1 MHNILMAFPAHYN
14 GYRVVSGN
22 RSPTLGNSSTT
33 WPPASPS
40 AWTVLQN
47 ANADDASVAV
57 PLPFTWTFN
66 GTGYTTAYFGSNL
79 YITFGTGSSNFSGL
93 STSNPPYNKI
103 MFNAA
108 DRSFQRVA
116 YLTSGTDYV
125 RVRFEGGTGT
135 SATLGAS
142 PVIFEVTFFNPSKTN
157 NLPTLEFLIGNNGAI
172 GGGTSGIYSSS
183 ALLTGGTWVPAA
195 TTSYVLQGTL
205 PNANAW
211 NIYTNY
217 YISGLGY

>member
-1 MHNILMAFPAHYN
+1 MAFPAHRN
-14 GYRVVSGN
+14 GYQVVSGN
-22 RSPTLGNSSTT
+22 RSPTLGNSSTS

-47 ANADDASVAV
+47 ASADDAAVAV

-79 YITFGTGSSNFSGL
+79 YITFGAGSGNYSGL
-93 STSNPPYNKI
+93 SASNPTYNKI

-116 YLTSGTDYV
+116 YLTSGTNYV
-125 RVRFEGGTGT
+125 RVRFEGGAGT
-135 SATLGAS
+135 SATPGAS

-157 NLPTLEFLIGNNGAI
+157 NLPTLEFLIGDNSAT
-172 GGGTSGIYSSS
+172 GGLSGIYSSS
-183 ALLTGGTWVPAA
+183 ALLTGGTWAPAA
-195 TTSYVLQGTL
+195 YYSYILQGTTST
-205 PNANAW
+205 ATAW

-217 YISGLGY
+217 QMAGTGY